1 MKRRIKPIGV
11 GLFLFIT
18 SLLAGCAGT
27 REQEEDT
34 LQFVSIDEE
43 LSLGKKLTEQAGKQL
58 PLIRNPEVTQ
68 FFDKIAREIGAQSDW
83 TGLDYKVYIVNE
95 PDLDHFSLPGGS
107 IYIFRGLIGIA
118 DNASEIA
125 MIIAHEVAHLAS
137 RDAVQRVAKKYT
149 YAFAAQEVVGDIP
162 EIAYQIISS
171 LYSSGSILDYPED
184 AEYFADQRAIKY
196 AWKANYD
203 PEALAEILEKLR
215 DVEETD
221 PKLVALLLTTH
232 PPTSNRYKKV
242 KMELAQTPRKST
254 LRKDLPEF
262 QHIKEIL
269 QKIPR

>member
-1 MKRRIKPIGV
+1 MKKLLKPTGV
-11 GLFLFIT
+11 FLFLLIMT
-18 SLLAGCAGT
+18 LIAGCAGT
-27 REQEEDT
+27 RQQEDT

-43 LSLGKKLTEQAGKQL
+43 LSLGKKLTEQAAKQL
-58 PLIRNPEVTQ
+58 HLIRNPEMTQ

-83 TGLDYKVYIVNE
+83 SGLDYKVYIVNE

-107 IYIFRGLIGIA
+107 IYIFRGLIEIA
-118 DNASEIA
+118 DNASEVA
-125 MIIAHEVAHLAS
+125 MIIAHEVAHLAA

-149 YAFAAQEVVGDIP
+149 YAFAAQVVVGDIP
-162 EIAYQIISS
+162 EIAHQIISS

-184 AEYFADQRAIKY
+184 SEYFADQRSIKY

-203 PEALAEILEKLR
+203 PEGLLEILEKLR
-215 DVEETD
+215 DAEETD

-232 PPTSNRYKKV
+232 PPTSNRYKRV

-269 QKIPR
+269 QKTPH